1 MINTASALSSHSC
14 HGFRLLRSYTVAK
27 KTTIM
32 DIDLQQIT
40 QDISETGT
48 TYGLKLLTALIALW
62 LGWKVVNFLSRSLRR
77 WFDKTDFDEALE
89 TFIHSL
95 VSMALKVILVITC
108 AGIAGFPTTS
118 FVAILGAAGLAIGM
132 ALSGTLQNFAGGVL
146 ILILKPFK
154 VGDFIETQGHS
165 GKVRSIQIC
174 NTVINTGDNKRII
187 LPNGPVATGS
197 LINYSA
203 EDKRRVDMLFSIGY
217 NDDIDQAKGIILK
230 LIEADSRVDND
241 PEPFIAVKEL
251 ADSSVNIVVRVW
263 SDAGDYWGIFYDM
276 QENVKKAFDADGI
289 SIPYPQSDV
298 HMHEAQ
304 PAS

>member
-1 MINTASALSSHSC
+1 MTIN
-14 HGFRLLRSYTVAK
+14 FE
-27 KTTIM
+27 
-32 DIDLQQIT
+32 QIL
-40 QDISETGT
+40 QDITELT
-48 TYGLKLLTALIALW
+48 TTHGLKLLSALVTLW
-62 LGWKVVNFLSRSLRR
+62 IGWKLVNFACKGLRK

-95 VSMALKVILVITC
+95 VSMGLKVILIITC

-118 FVAILGAAGLAIGM
+118 FVAVLGAAGLAVGM

-165 GKVRSIQIC
+165 GKVRSIQIF

-203 EDKRRVDMLFSIGY
+203 ENKRRVDFIFGIGY
-217 NDDIDQAKGIILK
+217 DDDIDQAKSVLK
-230 LIEADSRVDND
+230 SLIEADSRIDKD

-251 ADSSVNIVVRVW
+251 GDNSVNLVVRVW
-263 SDAGDYWGIFYDM
+263 ANSSDYWGIFFDLN
-276 QENVKKAFDADGI
+276 ENVKKTFDKEGI
-289 SIPYPQSDV
+289 SFPYPQTDV
-298 HMHEAQ
+298 HLHKSGE
-304 PAS
+304 